1 MTLKYIKML
10 SIAAIMLGNVVA
22 VSAQTLRDVS
32 DAYNKADELLT
43 ENNIS
48 GAITE
53 FEKCLEL
60 AIKVGSEAD
69 ELRVKAENA
78 LPDLFLQ
85 KTNKLLENKNYDEA
99 STAFGQMISASE
111 KYNSPDVKEKA
122 EPAKKALCKHYYNQG
137 LEAMKQK
144 KFDDA
149 LKSFTRIPEIDDA
162 SGDAYYQIASCHN
175 YKKSWDN
182 AIANAQK
189 ALKLKTDADAK
200 DLDKVY
206 YELGT
211 AYAGKKDNGRACE
224 FFKKVTSPPFLAGAK
239 YQIETALKCK

>member
-69 ELRVKAENA
+69 ELRVKAENM

-99 STAFGQMISASE
+99 STTFVQTMSA
-111 KYNSPDVKEKA
+111 
-122 EPAKKALCKHYYNQG
+122 
-137 LEAMKQK
+137 
-144 KFDDA
+144 
-149 LKSFTRIPEIDDA
+149 
-162 SGDAYYQIASCHN
+162 
-175 YKKSWDN
+175 
-182 AIANAQK
+182 
-189 ALKLKTDADAK
+189 
-200 DLDKVY
+200 
-206 YELGT
+206 
-211 AYAGKKDNGRACE
+211 
-224 FFKKVTSPPFLAGAK
+224 
-239 YQIETALKCK
+239 